1 MHPEAAAVLARA
13 LKQPYGAILTVGPT
27 GSGKTTTLYAALE
40 FLNDDERS
48 LATIEDPVENQIP
61 ESRRSRSTRRADL
74 RERAADDAA
83 LDPDVVLIGEVRDEE
98 TARIAIQAAMT
109 GHLVLT
115 TCTPTMPP
123 PRSRGSATWA
133 STSR

>member
-1 MHPEAAAVLARA
+1 MRA
-13 LKQPYGAILTVGPT
+13 ELTFA
-27 GSGKTTTLYAALE
+27 SGLRTML
-40 FLNDDERS
+40 RS
-48 LATIEDPVENQIP
+48 
-61 ESRRSRSTRRADL
+61 
-74 RERAADDAA
+74 
-83 LDPDVVLIGEVRDEE
+83 DPDVVLIGEVRDEE